1 MTQKLVN
8 SPDKDLKTATV
19 TVSAVSTSVFLTG
32 CKFCFSFNVA
42 KQFYGSDLYKL
53 YAVQMQYQDILL
65 CPMQCIVLDRI
76 QIMVIALI
84 TYTVYLKSILIF
96 VSNRII

>member
-53 YAVQMQYQDILL
+53 YAVQMQYQDIFFIYILYKIL
-65 CPMQCIVLDRI
+65 QCYV
-76 QIMVIALI
+76 QCNA
-84 TYTVYLKSILIF
+84 
-96 VSNRII
+96 